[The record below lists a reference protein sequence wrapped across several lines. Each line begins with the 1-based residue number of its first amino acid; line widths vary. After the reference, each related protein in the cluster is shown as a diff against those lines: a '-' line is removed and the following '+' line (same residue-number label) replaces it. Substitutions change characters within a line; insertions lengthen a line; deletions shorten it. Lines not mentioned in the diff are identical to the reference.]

1 MNAEKYLKIWRKVSL
16 LYTKEKNTNS
26 QNLAQNELER
36 ELLSLP
42 VRQCDTLKYK
52 QRKMDLEVKLNE
64 LDEAIKVAYYYS
76 LIYHKNT
83 FSDIFKEKSLRPC
96 ILTDHD
102 DPNHNE
108 YNQKN
113 ESNTISPPFSIHTL
127 LHAN

>member
-16 LYTKEKNTNS
+16 LYTKEKNTNF

-76 LIYHKNT
+76 
-83 FSDIFKEKSLRPC
+83 
-96 ILTDHD
+96 
-102 DPNHNE
+102 
-108 YNQKN
+108 
-113 ESNTISPPFSIHTL
+113 
-127 LHAN
+127 